1 MLLCHLGL
9 FMQATKNNYHHGDLR
24 SALLDAA
31 LAVINESGSSQLTI
45 REVARRAGVSHTAP
59 YRHFADKDEL
69 IVAVV
74 EQGFELLQQPMQTE
88 KHAAAKAPN
97 SQFAASGTAYI
108 DFALQHPAYYRV
120 MYSGDLLTSSGQESL
135 QHTSSNTFAQ
145 MVDDIKTCQQ
155 LNIVKP
161 GDAALQALAILSTVH
176 GFVTM
181 VNDNRVNALLGQNPD
196 INAVR
201 DMIMASIF
209 EGLGA

>member
-1 MLLCHLGL
+1 
-9 FMQATKNNYHHGDLR
+9 MQANKTTYHHGDLR

-31 LAVINESGSSQLTI
+31 LTVINEAGSSQLTI

-74 EQGFELLQQPMQTE
+74 EQGFELLQQTMQTE
-88 KHAAAKAPN
+88 KDAAPKDPI

-120 MYSGDLLTSSGQESL
+120 MYSGDLLTSDGHKSL

-145 MVDDIKTCQQ
+145 MVDDITTCQQ
-155 LNIVKP
+155 LNIVKSGNP
-161 GDAALQALAILSTVH
+161 ALQALAILSTVH

-201 DMIMASIF
+201 DMIMTSIF